1 MVRNIS
7 EGRMNFWR
15 KHWSWIFPFMMIV
28 SCSVPVLIGSQN
40 CSHPKYEPYEVF
52 NDEEMR
58 QHVLSAD
65 CKLGEKLQCSESW
78 GSSGCNKTHWT
89 TCSCVETVKDH
100 EAPRY

>member
-1 MVRNIS
+1 MTIKYTGSNIALFVRTPRLDQR
-7 EGRMNFWR
+7 GRR
-15 KHWSWIFPFMMIV
+15 
-28 SCSVPVLIGSQN
+28 CL
-40 CSHPKYEPYEVF
+40 HPKYEPYEVF